1 MLKFNFNTKT
11 KMDRV
16 GFVDEF
22 TLGISGGNGFIPPPK
37 YQTLEKTGFWRGC
50 FWTFRDYSIDKI
62 KSISDKGY
70 GMGVGILSYS
80 VALRGIWL
88 PAILYTQVGA
98 IKMQLLA
105 PEMAKFKEL
114 QQKAYRGGDRVLMNR
129 VAEEMQRTM
138 RRYGVSQGKQMMG
151 LTQIPFILWFFWSL
165 NEMAYNPED
174 YPGMVTDGFLWF
186 KNLSEPDPYFLLPV
200 MLASS
205 TFLNIHKS
213 PTSSQMAGGMGQI
226 ARYIKYFT
234 FLAIPITATFPS
246 AMVLNWF
253 VMSFVQLGV
262 GWLTWSTIGRRIL
275 RIPKFLPGSIL
286 EKQAMTTTTKIVKP
300 VVSKFKKAK

>member
-1 MLKFNFNTKT
+1 M
-11 KMDRV
+11 
-16 GFVDEF
+16 
-22 TLGISGGNGFIPPPK
+22 
-37 YQTLEKTGFWRGC
+37 
-50 FWTFRDYSIDKI
+50 
-62 KSISDKGY
+62 
-70 GMGVGILSYS
+70 
-80 VALRGIWL
+80 
-88 PAILYTQVGA
+88 
-98 IKMQLLA
+98 
-105 PEMAKFKEL
+105 
-114 QQKAYRGGDRVLMNR
+114 MNK
-129 VAEEMQRTM
+129 VSEEMQRTM

-174 YPGMVTDGFLWF
+174 YPGMITDGFLWF
-186 KNLSEPDPYFLLPV
+186 KNLTEPDPYFLLPF
-200 MLASS
+200 MLASC

-213 PTSSQMAGGMGQI
+213 PTSSSMAGGMGNI

-262 GWLTWSTIGRRIL
+262 GWLTWSAVGRRIL

-286 EKQAMTTTTKIVKP
+286 EKQSMKTATTIVKP
-300 VVSKFKKAK
+300 TVTKFKKTK